1 MPRPT
6 GSALGVQKSQAKGWT
21 EKTSHQSV
29 SLRRMPSEA
38 LWLYQPQA
46 CPPARAPSLCPLLCQ
61 LPTDSSAAGG
71 FCSFLLITPH
81 PWPLC
86 ILAAAAGPCLKPHPV
101 LVLASQSTLCPST
114 PRLGIGHGP
123 GLLTDPSLCPQL
135 VTVSTEQTL
144 SFLASMFYNP
154 DCPSTESHHCTSD
167 AAASLLLTQLGG
179 LSL

>member
-1 MPRPT
+1 MHHSASESRQVPRPT
-6 GSALGVQKSQAKGWT
+6 GSALGVQRSQAKGWT
-21 EKTSHQSV
+21 EKTSLQSV

-46 CPPARAPSLCPLLCQ
+46 CPPPRAPSLCPLLCQ

-114 PRLGIGHGP
+114 PRLGIGGWPQMKLHRTELP
-123 GLLTDPSLCPQL
+123 GVYTG
-135 VTVSTEQTL
+135 
-144 SFLASMFYNP
+144 MK
-154 DCPSTESHHCTSD
+154 
-167 AAASLLLTQLGG
+167 
-179 LSL
+179 